1 MEPSRWWARVEGLQ
15 GELLRARS
23 LDLLLH
29 LGGLRARAQPVQL
42 RADLLEV
49 EALVGDVQVLE
60 RERPG
65 LFRAFGRLIPREESQ
80 ILRLDAHHLLEQEL
94 LASHA
99 LVLAALAALGSAA
112 SPFLPAAKGIRNG
125 LPRLALLARSDLLR
139 VL

>member
-65 LFRAFGRLIPREESQ
+65 LLGALGRLIPREESQ
-80 ILRLDAHHLLEQEL
+80 ILRLDAHHFLE
-94 LASHA
+94 
-99 LVLAALAALGSAA
+99 
-112 SPFLPAAKGIRNG
+112 
-125 LPRLALLARSDLLR
+125 
-139 VL
+139 

>member
-1 MEPSRWWARVEGLQ
+1 MEPCRWWARVEGLQ

-23 LDLLLH
+23 FDLLLH

-42 RADLLEV
+42 RTDLLEV

-80 ILRLDAHHLLEQEL
+80 ILRLDAQHLLEQEL

-112 SPFLPAAKGIRNG
+112 SSFLPAAKKIGSG
-125 LPRLALLARSDLLR
+125 LPLLAILARRDLLR